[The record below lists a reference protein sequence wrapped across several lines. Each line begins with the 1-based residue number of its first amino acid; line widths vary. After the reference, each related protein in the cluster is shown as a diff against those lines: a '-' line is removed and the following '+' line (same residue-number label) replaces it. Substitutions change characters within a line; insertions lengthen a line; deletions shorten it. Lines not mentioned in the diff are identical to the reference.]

1 MISQQSSA
9 TKDKDKDKDINK
21 DISRDINIDD
31 LSIKSRNQ
39 TTSYRKL
46 KLP

>member
-1 MISQQSSA
+1 MYKLERAMQRIN
-9 TKDKDKDKDINK
+9 INK

-31 LSIKSRNQ
+31 LSIKSRTQ